1 MREADKRIA
10 KAKANFKAS
19 EPRNTKRTSQ
29 RLSVRSGLPPTEEI
43 KKSDATRQRIL
54 DAAALVM
61 SREGFA
67 GTKLS
72 DIAAEANLKI
82 ATLYYYFRSREELVQ
97 AVLVTGSEHVR
108 VHTQDAVARLGATC
122 SPLERLCVAVE
133 SHLRFILEISHYTEA
148 AVRNSSQVPEHVRKP
163 IRAEQAKYG
172 RFWQELVDAAAV
184 STPYRTPVQR
194 RALRM
199 LIIGG
204 LNWTVEWW
212 NAEQAPLDE
221 VVETALTMTRAAL
234 SAGASEI
241 RRPEGR
247 LRAR

>member
-1 MREADKRIA
+1 LREANKQ
-10 KAKANFKAS
+10 KAS
-19 EPRNTKRTSQ
+19 RTKLKALDLRNTKKTTKRPAVVPNS
-29 RLSVRSGLPPTEEI
+29 EEV
-43 KKSDATRQRIL
+43 KKSDLTRQRIL

-72 DIAAEANLKI
+72 DIAVEANLKI
-82 ATLYYYFRSREELVQ
+82 ATLYYYFKSREELVQ

-108 VHTQDAVARLGATC
+108 VHTQGALAGLSAT
-122 SPLERLCVAVE
+122 STPLERLCTAVE

-172 RFWQELVDAAAV
+172 RFWQELVDAAAAK
-184 STPYRTPVQR
+184 TTYRTPTQR

-212 NAEQAPLDE
+212 NADQAPLDE
-221 VVETALTMTRAAL
+221 VVETALTMTRAAF
-234 SAGASEI
+234 SAGEFDIKA
-241 RRPEGR
+241 REGR
-247 LRAR
+247 SRS